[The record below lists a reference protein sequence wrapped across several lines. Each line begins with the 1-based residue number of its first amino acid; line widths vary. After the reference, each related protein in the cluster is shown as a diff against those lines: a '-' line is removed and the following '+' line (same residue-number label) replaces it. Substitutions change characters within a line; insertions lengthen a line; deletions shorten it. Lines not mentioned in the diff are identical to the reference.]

1 MTQLAAGTACAPHFT
16 EIRVTVGRE
25 RRAPRL
31 NATALPA
38 VGPACSLVRATA
50 WTLVHASTVAL
61 VRCMCLSREAVACAR
76 LVCLGPNSCVVRIN
90 LVAAQSVHSFVASLA
105 VPGTA
110 FTRLTSQ
117 PTYGDRRKRRPPHTA
132 V

>member
-90 LVAAQSVHSFVASLA
+90 LVAAIRGGPVRPLVR
-105 VPGTA
+105 
-110 FTRLTSQ
+110 RLTRGPGHRLHTSDK
-117 PTYGDRRKRRPPHTA
+117 PTYLW
-132 V
+132 